1 MQVCWTA
8 NSSDM
13 SKTLSGLSRGIVI
26 DDFGNR
32 RERNL
37 YDLAVGALDLDAWRR
52 QRLRRFHAA
61 HDAADAVASLRH
73 DLNIAFAIKWLKRCE
88 GPGDFHLRISLLNQM
103 FDRLSDF
110 SVFSV
115 SPWLVPTRNRFTT
128 KTRGSLGI

>member
-1 MQVCWTA
+1 
-8 NSSDM
+8 M

-37 YDLAVGALDLDAWRR
+37 YDLAVGALDLDAGRR

-110 SVFSV
+110 FRVLCVSVV
-115 SPWLVPTRNRFTT
+115 SPARNRFTT
-128 KTRGSLGI
+128 KTRGSPGM

>member
-13 SKTLSGLSRGIVI
+13 RKTVGGLSRGIVI

-37 YDLAVGALDLDAWRR
+37 YDLAVGALDLDARRR

-61 HDAADAVASLRH
+61 HDAADAVALLRH
-73 DLNIAFAIKWLKRCE
+73 DLNIAFAVEWLKRCQR
-88 GPGDFHLRISLLNQM
+88 PGDFHLRISLLYQM
-103 FDRLSDF
+103 FDRVLDF
-110 SVFSV
+110 SVFFV
-115 SPWLVPTRNRFTT
+115 SPWLVHDRYRFTT
-128 KTRGSLGI
+128 KTRGSLGM